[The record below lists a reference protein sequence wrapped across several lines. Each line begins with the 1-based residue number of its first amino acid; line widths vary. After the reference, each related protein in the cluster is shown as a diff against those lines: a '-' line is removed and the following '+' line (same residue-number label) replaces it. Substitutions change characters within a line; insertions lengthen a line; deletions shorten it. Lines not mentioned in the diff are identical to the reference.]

1 MSRSRRGQPG
11 RLPGFAAPLDRRD
24 FVLTAGGILVSAAA
38 VSGCPGDPMVPPP
51 PPPGKATVRVQVDG
65 LINGS
70 TPSPTGGSGTGAEV
84 GGTRTLTLPVPNP
97 NAQGVAVGDLPGVDP
112 GVFDITYVPPAN
124 FRLLATDQ
132 PTKRVTLDP
141 DEVET
146 VPFHCEPI
154 PIGGAGIAGQVLVQG
169 TSVGLAGGAVQ
180 LLSGSTVVATL
191 AVGTGGNYSG
201 NVAAGAY
208 TAKYHPPSTHSLGD
222 AEPDTKPAT
231 IGSSTITVNFTAK
244 TSQLYDSFQ
253 GYTSDSNL
261 RSGGLVVPG
270 VSDQNGGWAGASSIF
285 LDQTGGPTGG
295 KAMRYDW
302 AARAAS
308 GCNNDITIRAQMR
321 FNPIKSGPNWYFR
334 WREKMTNPWQNGSQA
349 SCPSGQWE
357 YKFIRFIAGGGNG
370 VYEILM
376 PHGHGSGNPNPNL
389 VFNLVMAGSGGQNTS
404 NALQGNE
411 LNLGNPAVWP
421 GPYRLF
427 VLEVR
432 GHGTGDPTMA
442 LYIDGVVV
450 KTLARVTGSPFTWNN
465 NNFGFVELGANLDSG
480 PDALQSRWFSEWGI
494 YDTRPS
500 LI

>member
-1 MSRSRRGQPG
+1 MSRSRRRQPD
-11 RLPGFAAPLDRRD
+11 RLPGFPLPLDRRD
-24 FVLTAGGILVSAAA
+24 FILTAGGILVSAAA
-38 VSGCPGDPMVPPP
+38 VSGCPGDPMVPPPP

-84 GGTRTLTLPVPNP
+84 GGSRTLTLPVPNP

-124 FRLLATDQ
+124 FRLLATD
-132 PTKRVTLDP
+132 PATKRITLVADQT
-141 DEVET
+141 ET
-146 VPFHCEPI
+146 VLFHCEPI
-154 PIGGAGIAGQVLVQG
+154 PIGGPGIAGQVLVQG
-169 TSVGLAGGAVQ
+169 TSIGLAGGTVQ
-180 LLSGSTVVATL
+180 VLNGSTVVASL
-191 AVGTGGNYSG
+191 AVGAGGQYSG
-201 NVAAGAY
+201 NVVAGSY
-208 TAKYHPPSTHSLGD
+208 TAKYHPPGTHSLGD

-244 TSQLYDSFQ
+244 PSFFYDTFQ
-253 GYTSDSNL
+253 AYTSDANL

-270 VSDQNGGWAGASSIF
+270 VTDQNGGWSNPNSIF

-302 AARAAS
+302 PARPAS
-308 GCNNDITIRAQMR
+308 GCNADITIRAQMR
-321 FNPIKSGPNWYFR
+321 LNPARSGANWYFR

-357 YKFIRFIAGGGNG
+357 YKFFNAHFAGGAL
-370 VYEILM
+370 YAILM
-376 PHGHGSGNPNPNL
+376 PHGHGTGNPNPNL
-389 VFNLVMAGSGGQNTS
+389 AFNLTMSSGSQSTS

-421 GPYRLF
+421 GVYRLF

-432 GHGTGDPTMA
+432 GHGTATPTVA
-442 LYIDGVVV
+442 LYIDGVQV
-450 KTLARVTGSPFTWNN
+450 KTLAHPGTNYTFASNN
-465 NNFGFVELGANLDSG
+465 SGFVELGANLDSG
-480 PDALQSRWFSEWGI
+480 PDTVQSRWFSELGI
-494 YDTRPS
+494 YDTRPA